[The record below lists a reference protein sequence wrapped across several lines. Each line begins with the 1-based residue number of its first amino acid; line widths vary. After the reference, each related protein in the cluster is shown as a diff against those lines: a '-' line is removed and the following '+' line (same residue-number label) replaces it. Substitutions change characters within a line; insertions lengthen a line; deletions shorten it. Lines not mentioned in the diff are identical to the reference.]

1 MTSLGTFRYQ
11 RGLAGA
17 AAIVVL
23 LVVVLTLVL
32 GRSFFPQGLVLEQRG
47 ATDANMRR
55 IADAVVAF
63 ATLNK
68 RLPCPA
74 DGAAASGLEVRTGGD
89 CDRDDGTV
97 PWESLAI
104 SRELAVDG
112 WGRRISYRVLDGAL
126 GFTRDGSIDATN
138 CNRDVP
144 ATGTAVSTC
153 NTTPYHTN
161 HRDDFLLNKGLAV
174 NDQGTAV
181 TSVAFVLIGHG
192 ESGRGA
198 FGADSGVRAQMPNAT
213 GSEYVNTQ
221 GLGTFQKLAR
231 NIPTGIADP
240 ASDAAHFDDEVV
252 YMRAVDLIQKGGLD
266 QRPWTLPPS
275 SVAGTFDLA
284 AIQAAA
290 PSYTG
295 ASQFTGLTSLN
306 VGTMTI
312 TATAGGAAREIGF
325 RTDAGTGGIGVIG
338 GSSSNAVISS
348 VFNEV
353 LTINFGTGSYLDRV
367 DIAFNEFTDL
377 GSEEERVRI
386 HFWRDG
392 VEVQTLTKDAWRA
405 TAGASNCLFDPAVGN
420 EFDRIDIEPL
430 PRTSGSSSLTVAAI
444 HACTSWFTGTCA
456 TAISGSVPCP

>member
-1 MTSLGTFRYQ
+1 MSSSGIFRTQ

-17 AAIVVL
+17 AVIVIVI
-23 LVVVLTLVL
+23 VVVLALVL
-32 GRSFFPQGLVLEQRG
+32 GRSFFRQEVVLEQRG
-47 ATDANMRR
+47 ATDTNMRR

-63 ATLNK
+63 AALNR

-74 DGAAASGLEVRTGGD
+74 DGAAASGLEARTGGD

-104 SRELAVDG
+104 SREIALDG
-112 WGRRISYRVLDGAL
+112 GGRRISYRVLDGAL

-144 ATGTAVSTC
+144 ATGTAVSSC
-153 NTTPYHTN
+153 NATPYHTN
-161 HRDDFLLNKGLAV
+161 HRDDFLVGKGLAV
-174 NDQGTAV
+174 NDRGAAV
-181 TSVAFVLIGHG
+181 TGVAFVLIGHG

-198 FGADSGVRAQMPNAT
+198 FGAESGVRTQLPNSS

-221 GLGTFQKLAR
+221 GSGTFQKLAR
-231 NIPTGIADP
+231 NIPTGVPDP
-240 ASDAAHFDDEVV
+240 AADAAHFDDEVV
-252 YMRAVDLIQKGGLD
+252 YMRAIDLIQKAGLD
-266 QRPWTLPPS
+266 QRAWTLPPS

-290 PSYTG
+290 PGYTG

-312 TATAGGAAREIGF
+312 SATAGGAAREIGF
-325 RTDAGTGGIGVIG
+325 RTDTGTGGIGVIG

-353 LTINFGTGSYLDRV
+353 LTINFGAGSYLDRV

-392 VEVQTLTKDAWRA
+392 VEVQTLTKDAWRT
-405 TAGASNCLFDPAVGN
+405 TAGASNCLFDTTAGN

-430 PRTSGSSSLTVAAI
+430 PRASGSSSFTVAAV

-456 TAISGSVPCP
+456 TTVSGSQPCP